1 MHSQPPYNIHE
12 VQDMRPLSVAEPSE
26 VLDSAVCDFLARC
39 NRGCIHQGGPTGS
52 QSPQGHTP
60 DIKHRLGATFSWE
73 IHKSLSA
80 QKPAH
85 ARCMLTLPP
94 QHFPTSALRRS
105 CTVQEDLAD
114 QDRPQTLHA
123 PRPDSACTANNPSGH
138 HRRASSDTRSK
149 ILGMPD
155 CRGA

>member
-1 MHSQPPYNIHE
+1 
-12 VQDMRPLSVAEPSE
+12 MRCKICVHCRLQSHLRSST
-26 VLDSAVCDFLARC
+26 VLFVTSL
-39 NRGCIHQGGPTGS
+39 
-52 QSPQGHTP
+52 
-60 DIKHRLGATFSWE
+60 LGATGAAYIRVAPLAASQQRGTHQTSNIAGGGGAMFSWE
-73 IHKSLSA
+73 IHKPLSA

-85 ARCMLTLPP
+85 ARCMLNFSPK
-94 QHFPTSALRRS
+94 HFTTSAQRRS